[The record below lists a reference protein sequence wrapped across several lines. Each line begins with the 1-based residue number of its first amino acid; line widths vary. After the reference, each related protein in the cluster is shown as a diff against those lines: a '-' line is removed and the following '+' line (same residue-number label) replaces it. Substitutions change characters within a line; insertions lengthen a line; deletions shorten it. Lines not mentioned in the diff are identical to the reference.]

1 MNLCSAFV
9 GCVMYT
15 LPFPSLKFVCE
26 TFSLR
31 LLSEKLKMDLLGNV
45 RQSCCMVQMETVAT
59 ISVLTLI
66 FRLSESLLCNE
77 QCVNCTPIQLINER
91 QRGHATVGRMYPRVA
106 NDGFP
111 SILKHTTRPPDFLA
125 RPQHRHAQSRCLCH
139 SVKLKPLM
147 VVADVE
153 CVSC

>member
-1 MNLCSAFV
+1 MRHVHLA
-9 GCVMYT
+9 
-15 LPFPSLKFVCE
+15 LPISEIRLRNIQPS
-26 TFSLR
+26 SIAR
-31 LLSEKLKMDLLGNV
+31 KLKMNLLGNV

-77 QCVNCTPIQLINER
+77 ECVNCTPIQLINER